1 MHHPF
6 KSTCWFLLPAVNSSD
21 YSTWTL
27 SSSHRYSPVGILFLV
42 RGQILQ
48 LQNIGDIGQQL
59 AMYTITVIT
68 GLAIHSFVTLP
79 LIYVIVT
86 RKNPFRFMIGLLQAL
101 STAFG
106 TSSRWV
112 WLPVN
117 TVYCTLWLSRYVIFI
132 FLSTSSNTLC
142 TCHITA
148 WKLLEELK
156 LSGDEILCP
165 QVVKQ
170 FCKCWIKLAERKD
183 FDFMCYI

>member
-42 RGQILQ
+42 GGQILQ
-48 LQNIGDIGQQL
+48 LQNIGDIGHQL

-165 QVVKQ
+165 RVVKQ
-170 FCKCWIKLAERKD
+170 F
-183 FDFMCYI
+183 